1 MVRMK
6 RLKAFGSLSFGE
18 VAIDTPQLYIGDV
31 GVFETLGIAEG
42 PAMVLGVDLLSD
54 RRVLID
60 YPGQQLVIPSGGK
73 PPAPDAFKPPSSSSL
88 KSYGSSAR
96 SSAGFDPARLVEGKG
111 LGLVTAGAFFIALA
125 VGIAAFKEDPYKRPR
140 DTRGDDGGYDDRG
153 YDDQAGAPGYGQQL
167 GYYDQYNRGEWQQ
180 YEGTWSS
187 RPATPPTDRGEQYP
201 GQGNP
206 NIW

>member
-1 MVRMK
+1 MHTVQSGENLWAIARA
-6 RLKAFGSLSFGE
+6 RGVACDELVAVNASALGGS
-18 VAIDTPQLYIGDV
+18 DV
-31 GVFETLGIAEG
+31 I
-42 PAMVLGVDLLSD
+42 
-54 RRVLID
+54 

-73 PPAPDAFKPPSSSSL
+73 PPAPDAFKPPSSSSF

-153 YDDQAGAPGYGQQL
+153 YDDQAGAAGYGQQQ

-187 RPATPPTDRGEQYP
+187 RPANPPTDRGEQYS